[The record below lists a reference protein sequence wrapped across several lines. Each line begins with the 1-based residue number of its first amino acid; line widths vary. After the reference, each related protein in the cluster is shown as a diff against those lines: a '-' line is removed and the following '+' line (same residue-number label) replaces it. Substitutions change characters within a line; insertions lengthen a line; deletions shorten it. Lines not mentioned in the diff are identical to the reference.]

1 MLWTTHD
8 VIAEPSCVCVDVR
21 DKFLDWTHRNIAA
34 NKEKLKHFNQLAFTC
49 VRIVKRKSA
58 EED

>member
-1 MLWTTHD
+1 MWLLSRRVSAWMG
-8 VIAEPSCVCVDVR
+8 
-21 DKFLDWTHRNIAA
+21 DKFLDGTHRNIAA
-34 NKEKLKHFNQLAFTC
+34 NREKLKHFNQLAFTC

>member
-1 MLWTTHD
+1 MWLLCRRVSAWMGE
-8 VIAEPSCVCVDVR
+8 I
-21 DKFLDWTHRNIAA
+21 KFLDRTHRNIAA
-34 NKEKLKHFNQLAFTC
+34 NREKLKHFNQLAFTC